1 MILVNNSKYRKG
13 RFFMPRGVKKAAP
26 AVEEKGNILDS
37 FTNIG
42 KADKNRFAKT
52 AAKMGI
58 SQEEL
63 LSLMIQAVAK
73 GKVKF
78 ATKTVYEV
86 K

>member
-1 MILVNNSKYRKG
+1 
-13 RFFMPRGVKKAAP
+13 MPRGVKKAAP
-26 AVEEKGNILDS
+26 MVEEQGNILEP
-37 FTNIG
+37 FENIS

-73 GKVKF
+73 GKVQF

>member
-1 MILVNNSKYRKG
+1 MS
-13 RFFMPRGVKKAAP
+13 RGVKKAAS
-26 AVEEKGNILDS
+26 AVEEKNNILDS
-37 FTNIG
+37 FESIG
-42 KADKNRFAKT
+42 KVDKNRFSKL

-63 LSLMIQAVAK
+63 LGLAVQAVAK

-78 ATKTVYEV
+78 ETKKVYEV